1 MKSALPRK
9 NMLCTEYKFNQ
20 LYINFSSFTQYIY
33 SEVYTMS
40 VVYNNF
46 PINIINEFNEL
57 LQTYLVHVL
66 MNYRSLQRRQKR
78 IVVFCKY
85 NMKFKRATCVWLVI
99 SSSYSK
105 ALSLALT
112 FMFVVDEVLCV
123 GVTFGLH
130 IYLFEYAFLF

>member
-66 MNYRSLQRRQKR
+66 MNYRSLQRRQKKDS
-78 IVVFCKY
+78 C
-85 NMKFKRATCVWLVI
+85 
-99 SSSYSK
+99 
-105 ALSLALT
+105 
-112 FMFVVDEVLCV
+112 
-123 GVTFGLH
+123 
-130 IYLFEYAFLF
+130 FL